1 MLNPKF
7 LAASIIALGIAGEPA
22 LGQDSTRQSADIQFQ
37 QLDSDADGF
46 VTRAEATKIPGVAE
60 RFTKFDVDKDGKI
73 NRSEFA
79 ALVASM
85 K

>member
-7 LAASIIALGIAGEPA
+7 LAASIVALGITGEPA
-22 LGQDSTRQSADIQFQ
+22 LGQDSMRQSADIQFQ
-37 QLDSDADGF
+37 QLDGDADGF
-46 VTRAEATKIPGVAE
+46 ITRGEATKIPGVAE
-60 RFTKFDVDKDGKI
+60 RFAKFDANKDGKLD
-73 NRSEFA
+73 RGEFA